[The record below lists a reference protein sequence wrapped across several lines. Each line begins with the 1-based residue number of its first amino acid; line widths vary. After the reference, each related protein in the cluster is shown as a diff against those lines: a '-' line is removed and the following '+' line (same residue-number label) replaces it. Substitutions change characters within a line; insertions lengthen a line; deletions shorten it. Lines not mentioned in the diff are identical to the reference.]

1 MQNSKGRKRGN
12 SDKPQAGRYKSE
24 GRPSR
29 GKKFGSSTDK
39 SKEEFVKSGNSYSKN
54 KFSGKRRFDA
64 DECGFERKRKNFGSD
79 DNAGFEKRERPSR
92 FKKEGGFEREKRSF
106 KSSDS
111 PRPYRKRDEGF
122 DGEERPSRFKK
133 EGGFEREKRSFK
145 SSDSPRPYR
154 KRDEGFDGEERPS
167 RFKKEG
173 GFEREKRSFKS
184 SDSPRPYRK
193 RDEGFDGEERPS
205 RFKKEG
211 GFEREKRS
219 FKSSDSPR
227 PYRKRDEGFEGDEK
241 PRFKKR
247 SDFGGSG
254 KFDKSKSFKRRD
266 DNVEGEDKPRRFSKS
281 FDSDTREK
289 RSYDRKERSSG
300 RFDKPYRKKND
311 NRKYSKKEKESS
323 EQLSD
328 GLVRLNRYI
337 ANSGICSRR
346 EADELITAGLVSVNG
361 EIVTT
366 MGTKVS
372 QDDVIKYNGETI
384 RNEKPMYLLL
394 NKPKDYITTMD
405 DPQDRRTVMH
415 LIAGACKERVYPVGR
430 LDRNT
435 TGVLLFTNDGD
446 LAKKLTHPSYEV
458 QKIYHVE
465 LDRNLKSSDKEKI
478 KEGVM
483 LDDGMATVDDIQ
495 YDGGF
500 NDKKQIGVEIHSG
513 KNRIVR
519 RIFESMD
526 YNVIKLDRVVFAGLT
541 KKDIARGKWRFL
553 SEMEVNALKMATS
566 KVKPKDKEPR
576 KRISRS
582 K

>member
-1 MQNSKGRKRGN
+1 MQNSKGRKRGY
-12 SDKPQAGRYKSE
+12 SDKPQAGKFKSE

-39 SKEEFVKSGNSYSKN
+39 SKEEFVKSGNNYSKN

-64 DECGFERKRKNFGSD
+64 DESGFERKRRDSISD
-79 DNAGFEKRERPSR
+79 ENAGFDKRKSSRFEGKRSFSKASDGEGGERPSR
-92 FKKEGGFEREKRSF
+92 FKKEGRFDREKRGF
-106 KSSDS
+106 KSSES
-111 PRPYRKRDEGF
+111 PRPYRKRSEGF
-122 DGEERPSRFKK
+122 EGEERPSRFKK
-133 EGGFEREKRSFK
+133 EGGFDREKRGFK
-145 SSDSPRPYR
+145 SSESPRPYK
-154 KRDEGFDGEERPS
+154 KRSEGFEGEERPS

-173 GFEREKRSFKS
+173 GFDREKRGFKS
-184 SDSPRPYRK
+184 SENPRPYRK
-193 RDEGFDGEERPS
+193 RS
-205 RFKKEG
+205 
-211 GFEREKRS
+211 
-219 FKSSDSPR
+219 
-227 PYRKRDEGFEGDEK
+227 EGFEGDDK
-241 PRFKKR
+241 PRFRKQ

-254 KFDKSKSFKRRD
+254 RFEKSKSFKRRD
-266 DNVEGEDKPRRFSKS
+266 DSFEGDEKPRRFNKP
-281 FDSDTREK
+281 FNDDSGEK

-300 RFDKPYRKKND
+300 RFEKPFRKKDD
-311 NRKYSKKEKESS
+311 NKKYSKKRKETT

-328 GLVRLNRYI
+328 GQVRLNRYI

-346 EADELITAGLVSVNG
+346 EADELITAGLISVNG

-372 QDDVIKYNGETI
+372 QNDVIKYNGETI

-483 LDDGMATVDDIQ
+483 LDDGIAVVDDIQ

-500 NDKKQIGVEIHSG
+500 NDKKQIGIEIHSG

-526 YNVIKLDRVVFAGLT
+526 YNVIKLDRVVFAGMT

-553 SEMEVNALKMATS
+553 SEMEVNALKMATA
-566 KVKPKDKEPR
+566 KVNPKELR
-576 KRISRS
+576 KRITRS

>member
-1 MQNSKGRKRGN
+1 MQNSKGRKRGY
-12 SDKPQAGRYKSE
+12 SDKPQAGKFKSE

-39 SKEEFVKSGNSYSKN
+39 SKEEFVKSGNNYSKN

-64 DECGFERKRKNFGSD
+64 DESGFERKRRDSISD
-79 DNAGFEKRERPSR
+79 ENAGFDKRKSSRFEGKRSFSKASDGEGGERPSR
-92 FKKEGGFEREKRSF
+92 FKKEGGFDREKRGF
-106 KSSDS
+106 KSSES
-111 PRPYRKRDEGF
+111 PRPYK
-122 DGEERPSRFKK
+122 
-133 EGGFEREKRSFK
+133 KRS
-145 SSDSPRPYR
+145 
-154 KRDEGFDGEERPS
+154 
-167 RFKKEG
+167 
-173 GFEREKRSFKS
+173 
-184 SDSPRPYRK
+184 
-193 RDEGFDGEERPS
+193 
-205 RFKKEG
+205 
-211 GFEREKRS
+211 
-219 FKSSDSPR
+219 
-227 PYRKRDEGFEGDEK
+227 EGFEGDNK
-241 PRFKKR
+241 PRFRKQ

-254 KFDKSKSFKRRD
+254 RFEKSKSFKRRD
-266 DNVEGEDKPRRFSKS
+266 DSFEGDEKPRRFNKP
-281 FDSDTREK
+281 FNDDSGEK

-300 RFDKPYRKKND
+300 RFEKPFRKKDD
-311 NRKYSKKEKESS
+311 NKKYSKKRKETT

-328 GLVRLNRYI
+328 GQVRLNRYI

-346 EADELITAGLVSVNG
+346 EADELITAGLISVNG

-372 QDDVIKYNGETI
+372 QNDVIKYNGETI

-483 LDDGMATVDDIQ
+483 LDDGIAVVDDIQ

-500 NDKKQIGVEIHSG
+500 NDKKQIGIEIHSG

-526 YNVIKLDRVVFAGLT
+526 YNVIKLDRVVFAGMT

-553 SEMEVNALKMATS
+553 SEMEVNALKMATA
-566 KVKPKDKEPR
+566 KVNPKELR
-576 KRISRS
+576 KRITRS

>member
-1 MQNSKGRKRGN
+1 MQNSKGRKRGY
-12 SDKPQAGRYKSE
+12 SDKPQAGKFKSE

-39 SKEEFVKSGNSYSKN
+39 SKEEFVKSGNNYSKN

-64 DECGFERKRKNFGSD
+64 DESGFERKRRDSISD
-79 DNAGFEKRERPSR
+79 ENAGFDKRKSSRFEGKRSFSKASDGEGGERPSR
-92 FKKEGGFEREKRSF
+92 FKKEGGFDREKRGF
-106 KSSDS
+106 KSSEN
-111 PRPYRKRDEGF
+111 PRPYRKR
-122 DGEERPSRFKK
+122 S
-133 EGGFEREKRSFK
+133 
-145 SSDSPRPYR
+145 
-154 KRDEGFDGEERPS
+154 
-167 RFKKEG
+167 
-173 GFEREKRSFKS
+173 
-184 SDSPRPYRK
+184 
-193 RDEGFDGEERPS
+193 
-205 RFKKEG
+205 
-211 GFEREKRS
+211 
-219 FKSSDSPR
+219 
-227 PYRKRDEGFEGDEK
+227 EGFEGDDK
-241 PRFKKR
+241 PRFRKQ

-254 KFDKSKSFKRRD
+254 RFEKSKSFKRRD
-266 DNVEGEDKPRRFSKS
+266 DSFEGDEKPRRFNKP
-281 FDSDTREK
+281 FNDDSGEK

-300 RFDKPYRKKND
+300 RFEKPFRKKDD
-311 NRKYSKKEKESS
+311 NKKYSKKRKETT

-328 GLVRLNRYI
+328 GQVRLNRYI

-346 EADELITAGLVSVNG
+346 EADELITAGLISVNG

-372 QDDVIKYNGETI
+372 QNDVIKYNGETI

-483 LDDGMATVDDIQ
+483 LDDGIAVVDDIQ

-500 NDKKQIGVEIHSG
+500 NDKKQIGIEIHSG

-526 YNVIKLDRVVFAGLT
+526 YNVIKLDRVVFAGMT

-553 SEMEVNALKMATS
+553 SEMEVNALKMATA
-566 KVKPKDKEPR
+566 KVNPKELR
-576 KRISRS
+576 KRITRS

>member
-1 MQNSKGRKRGN
+1 MQNSKGRKRGY
-12 SDKPQAGRYKSE
+12 SDKPQAGKFKSE

-39 SKEEFVKSGNSYSKN
+39 SKEEFVKSGNNYSKN

-64 DECGFERKRKNFGSD
+64 DESGFERKRRDSISD
-79 DNAGFEKRERPSR
+79 ENAGFDKRKSSRFEGKRSFSKASDGEGGERPSR
-92 FKKEGGFEREKRSF
+92 FKKEGGFDREKRGF
-106 KSSDS
+106 KSSES
-111 PRPYRKRDEGF
+111 PRPYRKRSEGF
-122 DGEERPSRFKK
+122 EGDERPSRFKK
-133 EGGFEREKRSFK
+133 EGGFDREKRGFK
-145 SSDSPRPYR
+145 SSENPRPYR
-154 KRDEGFDGEERPS
+154 KRS
-167 RFKKEG
+167 
-173 GFEREKRSFKS
+173 
-184 SDSPRPYRK
+184 
-193 RDEGFDGEERPS
+193 
-205 RFKKEG
+205 
-211 GFEREKRS
+211 
-219 FKSSDSPR
+219 
-227 PYRKRDEGFEGDEK
+227 EGFEGDDK
-241 PRFKKR
+241 PRFRKQ

-254 KFDKSKSFKRRD
+254 RFEKSKSFKRRD
-266 DNVEGEDKPRRFSKS
+266 DSFEGDEKPRRFNKP
-281 FDSDTREK
+281 FNDDSGEK

-300 RFDKPYRKKND
+300 RFEKPYRKKDD
-311 NRKYSKKEKESS
+311 NKKYSKKGKETS

-328 GLVRLNRYI
+328 GQVRLNRYI

-346 EADELITAGLVSVNG
+346 EADELITAGLISVNG

-372 QDDVIKYNGETI
+372 QNDVIKYNGETI

-483 LDDGMATVDDIQ
+483 LDDGIAVVDDIQ

-500 NDKKQIGVEIHSG
+500 NDKKQIGIEIHSG

-526 YNVIKLDRVVFAGLT
+526 YNVIKLDRVVFAGMT

-553 SEMEVNALKMATS
+553 SEMEVNALKMATA
-566 KVKPKDKEPR
+566 KVNPKELR
-576 KRISRS
+576 KRITRS

>member
-1 MQNSKGRKRGN
+1 MQNSKGRKRGY
-12 SDKPQAGRYKSE
+12 SDKPQAGKFKSE

-39 SKEEFVKSGNSYSKN
+39 SKEEFVKSGNNYSKN

-64 DECGFERKRKNFGSD
+64 DESGFERKRRDSISD
-79 DNAGFEKRERPSR
+79 ENAGFDKRKSSRFEGKRSFSKASDGEGGERPSR
-92 FKKEGGFEREKRSF
+92 FKKEGGFDREKRGF
-106 KSSDS
+106 KSSEN
-111 PRPYRKRDEGF
+111 PRPYK
-122 DGEERPSRFKK
+122 
-133 EGGFEREKRSFK
+133 KRS
-145 SSDSPRPYR
+145 
-154 KRDEGFDGEERPS
+154 
-167 RFKKEG
+167 
-173 GFEREKRSFKS
+173 
-184 SDSPRPYRK
+184 
-193 RDEGFDGEERPS
+193 
-205 RFKKEG
+205 
-211 GFEREKRS
+211 
-219 FKSSDSPR
+219 
-227 PYRKRDEGFEGDEK
+227 EGFEGDNK
-241 PRFKKR
+241 PRFRKQ

-254 KFDKSKSFKRRD
+254 RFEKSKSFKRRD
-266 DNVEGEDKPRRFSKS
+266 DSFEGDEKPRRFNKP
-281 FDSDTREK
+281 FNDDSGEK

-300 RFDKPYRKKND
+300 RFEKPFRKKDD
-311 NRKYSKKEKESS
+311 NKKYSKKRKETT

-328 GLVRLNRYI
+328 GQVRLNRYI

-346 EADELITAGLVSVNG
+346 EADELITAGLISVNG

-372 QDDVIKYNGETI
+372 QNDVIKYNGETI

-483 LDDGMATVDDIQ
+483 LDDGIAVVDDIQ

-500 NDKKQIGVEIHSG
+500 NDKKQIGIEIHSG

-526 YNVIKLDRVVFAGLT
+526 YNVIKLDRVVFAGMT

-553 SEMEVNALKMATS
+553 SEMEVNALKMATA
-566 KVKPKDKEPR
+566 KVNPKELR
-576 KRISRS
+576 KRITRS

>member
-1 MQNSKGRKRGN
+1 MQNNKGRKRGY
-12 SDKPQAGRYKSE
+12 SDKPQAGKYKSE

-29 GKKFGSSTDK
+29 GKKFGSNTDK
-39 SKEEFVKSGNSYSKN
+39 PKEEFVKSGNSYSKN

-64 DECGFERKRKNFGSD
+64 NDSGFERKRKNFGSD
-79 DNAGFEKRERPSR
+79 DNTGFEKKRSSRFEGKKSVSENEGGERRERTR
-92 FKKEGGFEREKRSF
+92 FKKEGGFEREKRSFKSSDNPRPYRKRNEGFEGDEKPRFRKEGGFEREKRSF

-111 PRPYRKRDEGF
+111 PRPYRKRGEGF
-122 DGEERPSRFKK
+122 EGGESPRFKK
-133 EGGFEREKRSFK
+133 EGGFEREKR
-145 SSDSPRPYR
+145 
-154 KRDEGFDGEERPS
+154 G
-167 RFKKEG
+167 
-173 GFEREKRSFKS
+173 
-184 SDSPRPYRK
+184 
-193 RDEGFDGEERPS
+193 
-205 RFKKEG
+205 
-211 GFEREKRS
+211 

-247 SDFGGSG
+247 SDFGGTG
-254 KFDKSKSFKRRD
+254 KFEKSKGFKR
-266 DNVEGEDKPRRFSKS
+266 NVDGFESDEKPRRFNKS
-281 FDSDTREK
+281 FDGDSREK

-300 RFDKPYRKKND
+300 RFDKPYRKKDD
-311 NRKYSKKEKESS
+311 NRKYNKKSKEASG
-323 EQLSD
+323 QLSD

-483 LDDGMATVDDIQ
+483 LDDGMAVVDDIQ

-566 KVKPKDKEPR
+566 RVKPKDKEPR

>member
-1 MQNSKGRKRGN
+1 MQNSKGRKRGY
-12 SDKPQAGRYKSE
+12 SDKPQAGKFKSE

-39 SKEEFVKSGNSYSKN
+39 SKEEFVKSGNNYSKN

-64 DECGFERKRKNFGSD
+64 DESGFERKRRDSISD
-79 DNAGFEKRERPSR
+79 ENAGFDKRKSSRFEGKRSFSKASDGEGGERPSR
-92 FKKEGGFEREKRSF
+92 FKKEGRFDREKRGF
-106 KSSDS
+106 KSSEN
-111 PRPYRKRDEGF
+111 PRPYRKR
-122 DGEERPSRFKK
+122 S
-133 EGGFEREKRSFK
+133 
-145 SSDSPRPYR
+145 
-154 KRDEGFDGEERPS
+154 
-167 RFKKEG
+167 
-173 GFEREKRSFKS
+173 
-184 SDSPRPYRK
+184 
-193 RDEGFDGEERPS
+193 
-205 RFKKEG
+205 
-211 GFEREKRS
+211 
-219 FKSSDSPR
+219 
-227 PYRKRDEGFEGDEK
+227 EGFEGDDK
-241 PRFKKR
+241 PRFRKQ

-254 KFDKSKSFKRRD
+254 RFEKSKSFKRRD
-266 DNVEGEDKPRRFSKS
+266 DSFEGDEKPRRFNKP
-281 FDSDTREK
+281 FNDDSGEK

-300 RFDKPYRKKND
+300 RFEKPFRKKDD
-311 NRKYSKKEKESS
+311 NKKYSKKRKETT

-328 GLVRLNRYI
+328 GQVRLNRYI

-346 EADELITAGLVSVNG
+346 EADELITAGLISVNG

-372 QDDVIKYNGETI
+372 QNDVIKYNGETI

-483 LDDGMATVDDIQ
+483 LDDGIAVVDDIQ

-500 NDKKQIGVEIHSG
+500 NDKKQIGIEIHSG

-526 YNVIKLDRVVFAGLT
+526 YNVIKLDRVVFAGMT

-553 SEMEVNALKMATS
+553 SEMEVNALKMATA
-566 KVKPKDKEPR
+566 KVNPKELR
-576 KRISRS
+576 KRITRS